1 MRGGEKNR
9 NPTRVFF
16 SFYAIFS
23 SLDSVG
29 LVSSSLLFALP
40 SRERRDE
47 RIKKKKVEEILRA
60 SF

>member
-1 MRGGEKNR
+1 MRGEKNR

-29 LVSSSLLFALP
+29 LVSSSLLFALS